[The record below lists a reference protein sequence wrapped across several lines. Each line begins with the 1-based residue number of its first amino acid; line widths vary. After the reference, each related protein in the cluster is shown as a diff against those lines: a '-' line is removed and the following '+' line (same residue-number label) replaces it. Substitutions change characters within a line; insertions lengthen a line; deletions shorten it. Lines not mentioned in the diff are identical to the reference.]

1 MRSLISQFI
10 SGKSLFVT
18 FAHRSFLN
26 LLAMVA
32 IGLPYEHFGQGY
44 PGTID
49 TTFDPGTG
57 VDPNVFLAD
66 GVQWIDNI
74 AVDRNGNVL
83 VAGRFH
89 SFNGVPRSGIARL
102 HSDGS
107 LDQAFNPGA
116 ELDGRVITIVPL
128 ETGKILLGGG
138 FTKFGTESRANLV
151 RLNSDGSLD
160 PEFTAPLI
168 SAQPYYDFGVHA
180 IAFQSDGRMVV
191 AGSFFLPPA
200 FSPGSAYLGT
210 ARLNPDGSLDTSF
223 APLRMAWYAEQ
234 FEYVNSLV
242 ILDDQRIIY
251 AGVFDPFFNPF
262 TSNPIGGLG
271 RLNQDGTKDLSFGL
285 PDASFYSA
293 GIVLS
298 QSGGMG
304 TNLLVTVGKAGT
316 NRKSIIRLTTD
327 GLWEESFQP
336 SEEVSRPVFPVRPAV
351 QQDSKILVRWNDG
364 IARLNPDG
372 SLDTAFEVTAQLGS
386 WPGLSDVRAIALQSD
401 GRILAAGRFDTFQ
414 GGPRGSIVRL
424 FGGDPPPAPPSVL
437 INPTNQTVNAG
448 QTVNISVRASSYM
461 TPDYQWLFDGK
472 PLLGAT
478 NSSLILRNVHPQ
490 SAGTYALVVTNPK
503 GTVTTSNA
511 TLTILYS
518 PTPGSLDLDYLP
530 DEKALGS
537 VNTLAVLSYGKLL
550 VAGTY
555 KSANGYTNQLIRLNS
570 DGSFDSTFKLDSEFV
585 RDRMDVSDRSMLVQ
599 PDGRILISDYPA
611 NWQATPRYLAR
622 FEPDGALDAS
632 FNPGP
637 GLVGRLPQRVLAVQP
652 DGKIIIEA
660 YVTSTNLRSALI
672 RLNQDGSPD
681 DSFSKNTPNYS
692 ILVSFASLVDGKML
706 IFGFVPSS
714 GVTGTEPRF
723 DRLNLDGTVDN
734 TFRPNLMPKCCIYI
748 YAIAP
753 QTDGRIVV
761 SGPFSSFD
769 GHPRDGL
776 VRLNM
781 DGSVDESF
789 NPDLPPNPRIHLIS
803 LQPDG
808 NIVITVN
815 NVENAFLPAASPTQ
829 VIWLDRN
836 GKQHS
841 EYAAQ
846 FDWQVNALAV
856 LPDSKLILG
865 GSFTNV
871 NGVPRPKLARLLG
884 ETVSQPPRLFA
895 IHRSAGQFVIAV
907 QTLAGRNHHLEFK
920 DSLIDTNW
928 ISLLAFPGDG
938 VLRALTDDSAT
949 VARRFYRVR
958 VE

>member
-1 MRSLISQFI
+1 M
-10 SGKSLFVT
+10 FVT

-49 TTFDPGTG
+49 TSFDPGAG
-57 VDPNVFLAD
+57 VDPSVFPWE
-66 GVQWIDNI
+66 WIDNI
-74 AVDRNGNVL
+74 AVDRDGNVL
-83 VAGRFH
+83 VAGQF
-89 SFNGVPRSGIARL
+89 SAFNGVPRNGIARL

-116 ELDGRVITIVPL
+116 ELDGRVFTIAPL
-128 ETGKILLGGG
+128 DTGKILLGGG
-138 FTKFGTESRANLV
+138 FTRFGTASRANLV

-160 PEFTAPLI
+160 PEFASPLI
-168 SAQPYYDFGVHA
+168 SGPTGPSYDSGVHA
-180 IAFQSDGRMVV
+180 IAFQADGRTVV
-191 AGSFFLPPA
+191 GGSFFLPPA
-200 FSPGSAYLGT
+200 SFPFLGSAYAGT
-210 ARLNPDGSLDTSF
+210 ARLNPDGSLDTGF
-223 APLRMAWYAEQ
+223 APIRMAWYAEQ
-234 FEYVNSLV
+234 FVYVNSLV

-271 RLNQDGTKDLSFGL
+271 RLNQDGAKDPSFGL
-285 PDASFYSA
+285 PDASFYSD
-293 GIVLS
+293 GIVVK
-298 QSGGMG
+298 QSTGMG
-304 TNLLVTVGKAGT
+304 TKLLVTVGNAGT

-336 SEEVSRPVFPVRPAV
+336 PEGVISSPQPVV
-351 QQDSKILVRWNDG
+351 QQDSKILVRWNFG
-364 IARLNPDG
+364 IARLNPEG
-372 SLDTAFEVTAQLGS
+372 SLDTAFEVTEEVGH
-386 WPGLSDVRAIALQSD
+386 WPGFPDVRAIALQSD

-448 QTVNISVRASSYM
+448 QTVSISVRASSYV

-490 SAGTYALVVTNPK
+490 SAGTYAVVVTNPK

-518 PTPGSLDLDYLP
+518 AMPGTLDLDYLP

-537 VNTLAVLSYGKLL
+537 VNTLTVLSDGKLL
-550 VAGTY
+550 VDGTY
-555 KSANGYTNQLIRLNS
+555 KLANGYTNQLIRLNS

-585 RDRMDVSDRSMLVQ
+585 RDRRDVSDRSMLVQ
-599 PDGRILISDYPA
+599 PDGRILISDYPV

-622 FEPDGALDAS
+622 FEPDGALDPS

-637 GLVGRLPQRVLAVQP
+637 GLVGRLPQQVLAVQP

-660 YVTSTNLRSALI
+660 FANSTNLGSALV

-681 DSFSKNTPNYS
+681 DSFNKNTPNYS
-692 ILVSFASLVDGKML
+692 ILVTFASLADGKML

-723 DRLNLDGTVDN
+723 DRLNSDGTVDN
-734 TFRPNLMPKCCIYI
+734 TFRPNLMPLCCIYI

-836 GKQHS
+836 GKQQS

-856 LPDSKLILG
+856 LPDSKVILG

-884 ETVSQPPRLFA
+884 ETVSQPLRLFA
-895 IHRSAGQFVIAV
+895 MHRSAGQFVIAV
-907 QTLAGRNHHLEFK
+907 QTLAGKNHHLEFK
-920 DSLIDTNW
+920 ESLIDTNW

-938 VLRALTDDSAT
+938 GLRALTDDSASMP
-949 VARRFYRVR
+949 RRFYRVR